1 MINKAEVVAIIRH
14 ARMLSFSVQME
25 ENEVYAYGL
34 FLSYCK
40 HVTMQMKGCQ
50 TALQIEDRLHTA
62 EQTSLSMNMEACQ
75 ALRELR

>member
-25 ENEVYAYGL
+25 EVYAYGL